1 MTKRLLDIDDFALED
16 AARILGTRTI
26 EETVNEAL
34 RRVTRIAASRAWVD
48 LVASE
53 HFVDLRDADVM
64 RGSLG
69 VDRAQ
74 PLSL

>member
-1 MTKRLLDIDDFALED
+1 LLI
-16 AARILGTRTI
+16 
-26 EETVNEAL
+26 EAL
-34 RRVTRIAASRAWVD
+34 RRVTRIAASRAWID